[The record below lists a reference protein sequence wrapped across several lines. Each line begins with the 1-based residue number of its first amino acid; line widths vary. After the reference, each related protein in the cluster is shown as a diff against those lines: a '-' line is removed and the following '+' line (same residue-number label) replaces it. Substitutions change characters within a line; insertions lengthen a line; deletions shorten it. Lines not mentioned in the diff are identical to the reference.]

1 MVACPPW
8 VLYPDTGHHS
18 CYIGLPRHPA
28 NAHTQMP
35 YAISTHSAGC
45 TEPSSP
51 FDTPSRAPLVFTS
64 DFAIYFFSLTFPWL
78 LRPMLLPWVV
88 LRKQVPTPEIL
99 TKPPWR
105 IPKFKALLEVFETL
119 LPPPYPTKRSH
130 LYQSRPG
137 PSLRRV
143 SENPSSSF
151 LHGCLRPH
159 PTLQSYGQTSLSTN
173 AEILSIPKPGR
184 YDRSINTFK

>member
-1 MVACPPW
+1 
-8 VLYPDTGHHS
+8 
-18 CYIGLPRHPA
+18 
-28 NAHTQMP
+28 MP
-35 YAISTHSAGC
+35 YAISTHSARR

-51 FDTPSRAPLVFTS
+51 FDTPSRAPPVFTS

-99 TKPPWR
+99 TKAPWR

-119 LPPPYPTKRSH
+119 LPQLYPTKRSH

-137 PSLRRV
+137 PSLRWV
-143 SENPSSSF
+143 SENLSSSL
-151 LHGCLRPH
+151 LHGCLPPR
-159 PTLQSYGQTSLSTN
+159 PTLQSYGQTFLSTN
-173 AEILSIPKPGR
+173 VEILSIPKLGR